1 MTEIKGSDFYS
12 DLQKIFGY
20 DGRGRR
26 NGKGIN
32 LSVIVLLVFLIVA
45 TWFFISLYYLSYI
58 NYSKKYNIVLNNL
71 NYKLKNDISRLDR
84 IKTNLTFFKSINK
97 NQVNVSYILHL
108 LSLHRF
114 GKSYIKS
121 LAVNDGRVDVS
132 IFSLEN
138 SFRKNLGIMRDYAL
152 YLNLYD
158 LRMHTGRFGIAS
170 LIKEKA
176 EGKSG
181 FVGTITSNR
190 FK

>member
-1 MTEIKGSDFYS
+1 MTEIKGSDFHS

-20 DGRGRR
+20 DDRR
-26 NGKGIN
+26 NGNGIN
-32 LSVIVLLVFLIVA
+32 PLVMVLLVFLIVA

-58 NYSKKYNIVLNNL
+58 NYSKKYNIVLDNL
-71 NYKLKNDISRLDR
+71 SYKLKNDMSRSDR
-84 IKTNLTFFKSINK
+84 IKTNLTFFKSVNK
-97 NQVNVSYILHL
+97 NQVNVSYVLYL

-114 GKSYIKS
+114 GKSYVRS
-121 LAVNDGRVDVS
+121 LTVNDGRIDIS

-152 YLNLYD
+152 YLNIYD

-170 LIKEKA
+170 LIEEKT
-176 EGKSG
+176 GKKSG
-181 FVGTITSNR
+181 VVGTITSSR